1 MARKAKYQLTAGTIV
16 WVSATAVADI
26 NVTVPEADQNKIS
39 TTAKEV
45 SYTGGQKSDLDMTVL
60 ESDEQEMENGLRGMG
75 ELTISGNWKPD
86 DAGQDSLRAADADD
100 SLRLLNI
107 TFKSGNA
114 VKLLVQ
120 VRQDSWSIA
129 QNGVASGTFNLRVI
143 GKPGYAAATAPAG
156 GE

>member
-16 WVSATAVADI
+16 RVSAAAVNSIDE
-26 NVTVPEADQNKIS
+26 TVAEDGWKKIS
-39 TTAKEV
+39 TTAKEI

-75 ELTISGNWKPD
+75 ELTISGNWKPED
-86 DAGQDSLRAADADD
+86 EGQDSLRAADADD
-100 SLRLLNI
+100 SLRLLEI
-107 TFKSGNA
+107 EFKSGNK
-114 VKLLVQ
+114 VRLLNQ

-143 GKPGYAAATAPAG
+143 GKPVYEPAPTPPAG
-156 GE
+156 V

>member
-1 MARKAKYQLTAGTIV
+1 MARKAKYLLTAGTIV
-16 WVSATAVADI
+16 WVSASAVDDITA
-26 NVTVPEADQNKIS
+26 TVETAEQKKIS
-39 TTAKEV
+39 TTAKEL

-75 ELTISGNWKPD
+75 ELTISGNWKPED
-86 DAGQDSLRAADADD
+86 EGQDSLRAADADD

-107 TFKSGNA
+107 TFKSGNT

-143 GKPGYAAATAPAG
+143 GKPAYEPAPTPPEG
-156 GE
+156 G

>member
-16 WVSATAVADI
+16 WVSEKAVDDITAM
-26 NVTVPEADQNKIS
+26 VPEEEQNKIS
-39 TTAKEV
+39 TTSKEI
-45 SYTGGQKSDLDMTVL
+45 SYTGGQKSDLDVTVL

-75 ELTISGNWKPD
+75 ELTINGNWKPE

-100 SLRLLNI
+100 SLRLMAI
-107 TFKSGNA
+107 KFKSGNG

-120 VRQDSWSIA
+120 VRQDSWNVA

-143 GKPGYAAATAPAG
+143 GKPLYEPAPAAPAG
-156 GE
+156 G